1 MSSMMRNVAQAQRRL
16 IVIMVCLALVDVVA
30 LALLL
35 SPAIHSAK
43 STQAELQALQ
53 TELAL
58 KRIQAVPALDMD
70 KKLAEART
78 QISDFYAHDFVSR
91 YSQISAALAKAADE
105 SHVQLANITYLPVK
119 PRPTEAQ
126 PLVNG
131 KLTEI
136 DLTLDL
142 SGNYESEIRFINAL
156 ERSKMLLVIGSVNLA
171 ESQGGSI
178 RLSLRMQT
186 YLRAA

>member
-1 MSSMMRNVAQAQRRL
+1 MMMHNVAQAQRGL
-16 IVIMVCLALVDVVA
+16 IVVIVCLAFIDVTA

-35 SPAIHSAK
+35 SPAIRSSK

-53 TELAL
+53 AELAQ

-91 YSQISAALAKAADE
+91 YSEISEALAKAATE
-105 SHVQLANITYLPVK
+105 SHVQLANITYIPMK
-119 PRPTEAQ
+119 PTAAEAKNA
-126 PLVNG
+126 VNT
-131 KLTEI
+131 KVTEI
-136 DLTLDL
+136 DMSLDMT
-142 SGNYESEIRFINAL
+142 GNYDSEVRFINAL

-171 ESQGGSI
+171 ESQGGAI
-178 RLSLRMQT
+178 RLSLKMQT
-186 YLRAA
+186 YQRAAAL